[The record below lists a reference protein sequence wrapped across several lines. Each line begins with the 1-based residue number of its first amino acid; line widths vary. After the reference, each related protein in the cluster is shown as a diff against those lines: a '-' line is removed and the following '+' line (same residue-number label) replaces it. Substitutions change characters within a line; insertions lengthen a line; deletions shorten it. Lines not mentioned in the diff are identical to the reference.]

1 MKARKDLENELRMAR
16 EASISIMEN
25 KEVSRRMWER
35 KSVIIHV
42 ITG

>member
-25 KEVSRRMWER
+25 KEVREGWGKEDYPCDYRLT
-35 KSVIIHV
+35 K
-42 ITG
+42 